1 MSKFDNPNQF
11 DAVLGTQAKVVYGS
25 MILGGIEGVKQR
37 LHSDSIQ
44 TKILAL
50 QDAMNYGTAGLN
62 LAIEYLA
69 DKDSQVREMAYS
81 LLELRS
87 EPFVIEY
94 LAQNSIRRYTRSSN
108 RYDVFKEM
116 GRQGTAE
123 NVDIM
128 MRSLEEDP
136 HSSPHKLIDYTLGL
150 VNKQQGKDRIE
161 YYLFNG
167 TTVQR
172 NYAALYFKRRND
184 RLILAQ
190 AVKLGCIDRVQAFSK

>member
-1 MSKFDNPNQF
+1 MSKIERPNEF
-11 DAVLGTQAKVVYGS
+11 DAVLGNRAKVTYGS
-25 MILGGIEGVKQR
+25 LILGGLEGVKQR
-37 LHSDSIQ
+37 LHSDSIH

-50 QDAMNYGTAGLN
+50 KDAMNYGDAGLN
-62 LAIEYLA
+62 LAIEYLE
-69 DKDSQVREMAYS
+69 DKDSQVRETAYS

-94 LAQNSIRRYTRSSN
+94 LDRQSIRRYTRNAN

-116 GRQGTAE
+116 GKQGTAR

-136 HSSPHKLIDYTLGL
+136 SSSPHKLVDYTLGL
-150 VNKQQGKDRIE
+150 VRKKNGKERIK

-167 TTVQR
+167 TQVQR
-172 NYAALYFKRRND
+172 NYAALYFKRLNQTE
-184 RLILAQ
+184 ILAE

>member
-1 MSKFDNPNQF
+1 MSKFNRPNEF
-11 DAVLGTQAKVVYGS
+11 DAVLGNRATVAYGS
-25 MILGGIEGVKQR
+25 AILGGIAGVKQR
-37 LHSDSIQ
+37 LNSDSIQ
-44 TKILAL
+44 VKILAL
-50 QDAMNYGTAGLN
+50 KDAINYGNAGLN
-62 LAIEYLA
+62 LAIEYLT
-69 DKDSQVREMAYS
+69 DKNSQVRETAYA

-116 GRQGTAE
+116 GRQGTPE
-123 NVDIM
+123 HVDIM

-150 VNKQQGKDRIE
+150 VDNRQGKDRIE

-184 RLILAQ
+184 RLILAE
-190 AVKLGCIDRVQAFSK
+190 AVKKGCIVGVAYRR